1 MISDQKLLINE
12 IIKRDK
18 NSFRFI
24 FFEKPDVK
32 TFKKVCNIIN
42 QFKDSNEMD
51 SLGKELEMKINYLFF
66 FNFYQFFLKTKAPH

>member
-66 FNFYQFFLKTKAPH
+66 LIFINFF